1 MTVKELK
8 AELANI
14 PDDVEVTVEIP
25 INGIEFNADIETVY
39 KSGSLYIRGVETI
52 IDDKDAER
60 WWGIDLTESEICQ
73 NEVLAIVDKHK
84 GELRNE

>member
-14 PDDVEVTVEIP
+14 SDDVEVVVEIP
-25 INGIEFNADIETVY
+25 INGIEFNNDIETVY

-52 IDDKDAER
+52 IDDKDVER
-60 WWGIDLTESEICQ
+60 WCGIDLTEREIHQ
-73 NEVLAIVDKHK
+73 NEVLAIIDKHK